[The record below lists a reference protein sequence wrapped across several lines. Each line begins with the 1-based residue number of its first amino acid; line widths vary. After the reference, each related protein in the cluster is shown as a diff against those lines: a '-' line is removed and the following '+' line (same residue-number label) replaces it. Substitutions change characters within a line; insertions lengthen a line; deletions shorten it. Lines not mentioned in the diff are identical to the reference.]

1 MIGDAV
7 PAIATAVPIG
17 IAFGVIL
24 ERTGLGDP
32 RVIAGQF
39 TGRDFTVVRV
49 MFGAIVTAMLGVV
62 WGSAAGWID
71 LSSIAVPPTDI
82 AAQLIGAVIFGGGFA
97 LAALCP
103 GTACVAASSGRWDGI
118 AAVAGMLGGTAI
130 TAVVWPVLG
139 GVTAAAPREGA
150 LLPDDLG
157 LPLWSVVVAVT
168 VMGVAATTLGRRI
181 DSRGSARAWRI
192 TAAETAALVL
202 AVAFVVVDERTGL
215 SHGRLAGIASEITR
229 EADHVEALD
238 LAEWIRAGE
247 PGLRIIDVREDLDA
261 ATYLIPGAE
270 AVATESLTTIRVA
283 AGERVVLYSE
293 GGAHAA
299 QAWVLLR
306 ARGVANAFVLK
317 DGLAAWEDEVLA
329 PLRPA
334 VADDTARARY
344 SRARHLSIWFGGMP
358 RLVPLP
364 DEVRPTR
371 EPAGRRRRNT
381 C

>member
-1 MIGDAV
+1 
-7 PAIATAVPIG
+7 
-17 IAFGVIL
+17 
-24 ERTGLGDP
+24 
-32 RVIAGQF
+32 
-39 TGRDFTVVRV
+39 
-49 MFGAIVTAMLGVV
+49 
-62 WGSAAGWID
+62 
-71 LSSIAVPPTDI
+71 
-82 AAQLIGAVIFGGGFA
+82 
-97 LAALCP
+97 
-103 GTACVAASSGRWDGI
+103 
-118 AAVAGMLGGTAI
+118 MLGGTAI

-192 TAAETAALVL
+192 TATETAALVL

-270 AVATESLTTIRVA
+270 AVAIESLTTIRVA